1 MSARH
6 IAPRSAPRIVRVVL
20 STLTLA
26 ACARCGGEPGSDSI
40 TILSYNLQTLFDPV
54 DQGGEYEGFSVV
66 EGEWSE
72 RAYKSRLAAL
82 ASGIVSAVGGAGPE
96 VVVVQEAENL
106 RVLRDLAAEAGG
118 YPYALASPDEES
130 ALACGIL
137 SRLPVLAFRA
147 HRVRSPE
154 GGPPSV
160 PRLVLEAEL
169 GVEGRSL
176 VVLATHWKSKLGGA
190 EETEE
195 ERRRAAAFVGALAA
209 VRLAERPGL
218 ALVVAGDLNTN
229 PDEYE
234 RVGGAYPTAL
244 MRAGA
249 GDGPWLLIG
258 RRDELSSPGAR
269 PLVLY
274 EPWLDADGYS
284 YRYDGEDERIDH
296 LLLSPALAE
305 GTGCAWRLERFSAE
319 PPDFL
324 VSAEGTPLRWDSRT
338 GSGYSDHL
346 PISIRLSPSP

>member
-1 MSARH
+1 MPARRSARRLARV
-6 IAPRSAPRIVRVVL
+6 APAFLGSLA
-20 STLTLA
+20 LA
-26 ACARCGGEPGSDSI
+26 ACARCAVEPGSRSI

-54 DQGGEYEGFSVV
+54 DQGGEYEGFSVAK
-66 EGEWSE
+66 GEWGE
-72 RAYKSRLAAL
+72 RAYEARLAAL
-82 ASGIVSAVGGAGPE
+82 ASGLVSAAGGTGPD

-106 RVLRDLAAEAGG
+106 RVLTDLAAEAGG
-118 YPYALASPDEES
+118 YPYALASPDEE
-130 ALACGIL
+130 AVLACGIL

-154 GGPPSV
+154 EGPPSV

-169 GVEGRSL
+169 GAGDRCL
-176 VVLATHWKSKLGGA
+176 TVLATHWKSKLGGA

-195 ERRRAAAFVGALAA
+195 ERRRAATFVGALAA
-209 VRLAERPGL
+209 ARLAESPGL

-258 RRDELSSPGAR
+258 RRDELSAPGAR

-274 EPWLDADGYS
+274 EPWLDAEGYS

-296 LLLSPALAE
+296 LLLSPALAA
-305 GTGCAWRLERFSAE
+305 GTGCAWRLEGFSAA

-324 VSAEGTPLRWDSRT
+324 VSAEGAPLRWDSRT

-346 PISIRLSPSP
+346 PISITLAPSP